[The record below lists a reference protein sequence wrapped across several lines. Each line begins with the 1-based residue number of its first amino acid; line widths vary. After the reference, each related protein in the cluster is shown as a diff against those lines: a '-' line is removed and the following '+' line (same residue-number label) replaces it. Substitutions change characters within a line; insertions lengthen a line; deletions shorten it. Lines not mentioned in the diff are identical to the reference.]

1 VYKPNLGK
9 SVEDAADWGG
19 VKEADRGQTQG
30 GHGGMVNAPAG
41 LPSCQQVDDG
51 SDGDQHYIPKA
62 KADVASKVLASG
74 ITHTQAC
81 RCRDCC
87 DQQLCRQ
94 TGLQLICTRGGT
106 SGLVSCV
113 PDKSCNC
120 LHCLKHGPRRTS
132 DWVQL
137 WLKSQVRLQNLLI
150 VMHTFTAGQETIQ
163 PEK

>member
-1 VYKPNLGK
+1 MYKPNLGK

-81 RCRDCC
+81 SCRDCC
-87 DQQLCRQ
+87 DHQPAALYVDR
-94 TGLQLICTRGGT
+94 TTADLHTRGT
-106 SGLVSCV
+106 
-113 PDKSCNC
+113 
-120 LHCLKHGPRRTS
+120 
-132 DWVQL
+132 
-137 WLKSQVRLQNLLI
+137 
-150 VMHTFTAGQETIQ
+150 
-163 PEK
+163 